1 MTINLN
7 KDLKANFDFW
17 IVYDNYGIRE
27 LQHITGEGF
36 STVHEEAENKT
47 IADKNHLNF
56 TRKTGRDKQ
65 FITINTK

>member
-1 MTINLN
+1 MIINLN

-36 STVHEEAENKT
+36 STINEEAKNRT
-47 IADKNHLNF
+47 IAEKNHLNF
-56 TRKTGRDKQ
+56 TREAGRDKQ
-65 FITINTK
+65 FITINRK